1 MSLGDFLKHIR
12 MRHGMT
18 QAEFGD
24 ICFRNK
30 DMVSRWENDKEKPTL
45 KELTQLAMQL
55 SEPVLLLVTYGVALN
70 DVLETKKQA

>member
-1 MSLGDFLKHIR
+1 MSLGDFLKYIR

-30 DMVSRWENDKEKPTL
+30 DMISRWENDKEKPTL

-70 DVLETKKQA
+70 DVLETRNRA